1 MCDLR
6 CCKIQVLVLVLQP
19 VDFDSLPNPVFN
31 LTVYVQDID
40 ATHVDTAYI
49 EVQVTD
55 YNDNAPVF
63 MPNSKKVAIYENVT
77 IGTTLHKF
85 LASDKDIGINQQFTC
100 VSPKILDILQRHIS
114 RIFNV

>member
-1 MCDLR
+1 MCGLR
-6 CCKIQVLVLVLQP
+6 CCKILAHVLVLQP

-49 EVQVTD
+49 EIQVTD

-100 VSPKILDILQRHIS
+100 VSPKVSDILVQHIS
-114 RIFNV
+114 RIFTV